1 MKLYNSIKY
10 SSFIL
15 AASLAVA
22 GCTKLHETLTSSVT
36 IPEAA
41 QFSNLFLAQ
50 AYTDI
55 GLVYDDPSN
64 VTQAEEVTGDDVIVP
79 VRGGDW
85 SDGGEHVLLH
95 QHGWGRQDGTT
106 ALMETLWTGL
116 NKQNYD
122 ATTVLGTDGTAD
134 QLAQARFIRA
144 LSLYQL
150 LDLFGQFPLRQP
162 GGNLLIAPPVYSGDS
177 AVQFIETEL
186 NSAIANLASGNGT
199 SIANQDAAKT
209 LLMKVY
215 LNRGAFNNR
224 AAPTFDPGDMAQVIA
239 LGNSII
245 ADGLHQLDTNY
256 FNMFNATNSNDVET
270 VFALTNISVNKTN
283 GTSNFTNMQNRWFAS
298 VHYNSYDILAP
309 NSGWNGFCTYKD
321 FYQSYVVN
329 GGPALTETWADS
341 SYDKRLGMKPMT
353 GVTDISGMRPGFL
366 VGQQYNENG
375 KLDSDRLKH
384 PLIYTNGTEIP
395 TNLTLSGATIET
407 AGFRLLK
414 YAPDFSQLGNSYK
427 NPGNYLIMFRL
438 ADVML
443 MVAEAEM
450 RTGDNA
456 DALILVNK
464 VRAARNAPQMTTLAL
479 VNNANVYD
487 PNTLLAERSR
497 EFWWESMRRTDL
509 IRFGVYTLPWDF
521 KPADNGVRFTFPIP
535 LDDLSLN
542 PNLLPNVQGT
552 NY

>member
-10 SSFIL
+10 SSLIL
-15 AASLAVA
+15 AGSLAVA
-22 GCTKLHETLTSSVT
+22 GCTKLHETLTSAVT
-36 IPEAA
+36 IPEST
-41 QFSNLFLAQ
+41 QFSKLFLAQ

-55 GLVYDDPSN
+55 GLVWDDPSN

-95 QHGWGRQDGTT
+95 QHTWGRQDGTT
-106 ALMETLWTGL
+106 SLFETLWTGL

-122 ATTVLGTDGTAD
+122 ATTVLGTNGTPD

-150 LDLFGQFPLRQP
+150 LDFFGQFPLRQP
-162 GGNLLIAPPVYSGDS
+162 GGNLLDAPPVYVGDS
-177 AVQFIETEL
+177 AVQFIESEL
-186 NSAIANLASGNGT
+186 TSTIANLAAGNST
-199 SIANQDAAKT
+199 SIANVDAAKM

-215 LNRGAFNNR
+215 LNRGAFNSR
-224 AAPTFDPGDMAQVIA
+224 ATPTFDPADMAQVIT

-245 ADGLHQLDTNY
+245 NDGLHSLEPN
-256 FNMFNATNSNDVET
+256 FFAMFNASNSNDVET
-270 VFALTNISVNKTN
+270 IFALPNISVNKTN
-283 GTSNFTNMQNRWFAS
+283 GTSNYTNMQNRWFAT
-298 VHYNSYDILAP
+298 VHYNSYDLLAP

-329 GGPALTETWADS
+329 GGPALKETWADS
-341 SYDKRLGMKPMT
+341 SYDSRLGMKGMT
-353 GVTDISGMRPGFL
+353 GVTDASGMRPGFL
-366 VGQQYNENG
+366 VGQQYNEAG
-375 KLDSDRLKH
+375 KADSDRQHHL
-384 PLIYTNGTEIP
+384 LVYTNGTEIP
-395 TNLTLSGATIET
+395 GNLSVSGPTIET
-407 AGFRLLK
+407 SGFRLLK
-414 YAPDFSQLGNSYK
+414 YAPDFSQTKNSYV
-427 NPGNYLIMFRL
+427 NPGNYLILFRL

-464 VRAARNAPQMTTLAL
+464 VRAARQAPLLTTISLTGSG
-479 VNNANVYD
+479 VYD
-487 PNTLLAERSR
+487 PNTLLSERAR
-497 EFWWESMRRTDL
+497 EFWWEGTRRTDL
-509 IRFGVYTLPWDF
+509 IRFGVWNLPWDF
-521 KPADNGVRFTFPIP
+521 KAADNGVRYIFPIP

-542 PNLLPNVQGT
+542 PNLQPNLQVT
-552 NY
+552 TY